1 MRWTIALAST
11 ALFLLSGASGS
22 AKPDDAGYLGE
33 AGGPDMVAV
42 LPPPPPP
49 GGPEARSD
57 HEIYTATRALE
68 GTARWTL
75 ATSDS
80 DEKAILAD
88 LSCAA
93 GVALSPETAPR
104 LAALIE
110 RMKPDVERGVN
121 QPKNYYMRPRPFFDQ
136 PGAVCVARNDN
147 ASPDYPSGHAT
158 WGWSVGLVLA
168 ELDPD
173 RATQIL
179 VRARAFGESRVVCGV
194 HNATSVEESRTAAS
208 AVIATLHGSAEFR
221 ADLDRARAEMAALP
235 AHAGPAPDSCS
246 AEAAVIAKTPWRP

>member
-1 MRWTIALAST
+1 MRWTLALAST
-11 ALFLLSGASGS
+11 ALLLLSAASG
-22 AKPDDAGYLGE
+22 AARPDDAGYLGD
-33 AGGPDMVAV
+33 AAAPDMTAV
-42 LPPPPPP
+42 LPAPPAP
-49 GGPEARSD
+49 GAPEARAD
-57 HEIYTATRALE
+57 REIFTATRSLE
-68 GTARWTL
+68 GTPRWAL

-88 LSCAA
+88 MSCAA
-93 GVALSPETAPR
+93 GVALSAEAAPR
-104 LAALIE
+104 LAALIA
-110 RMKPDVERGVN
+110 RMKPDIERGVN

-136 PGAVCVARNDN
+136 PGDICVARNDN

-194 HNATSVEESRTAAS
+194 HNASSIEESRTAAS
-208 AVIATLHGSAEFR
+208 AVIAVLHGDADFR
-221 ADLDRARAEMAALP
+221 ADLDGARAELASLR
-235 AHAGPAPDSCS
+235 AHAGPAPEACA
-246 AEAAVIAKTPWRP
+246 AEAALIARTPWRP